1 MLQSQ
6 GSVVVNGQLVGA
18 IPAVSQYVTGF
29 APYSAVSP
37 AGPLT
42 IPPTVGNMALGGG
55 FTPTGTADSNSQ
67 AVENAKSDPFNP
79 KKSPVIPALV
89 ALGLALFMLHA
100 VHFREEGRASAAGE
114 SASES
119 VD

>member
-18 IPAVSQYVTGF
+18 IPGVSQYVSGF
-29 APYSAVSP
+29 APYSAVAP

-42 IPPTVGNMALGGG
+42 IPPTVGMMATGNGAL
-55 FTPTGTADSNSQ
+55 TPTGTADSNAQ
-67 AVENAKSDPFNP
+67 AVMNAKKDPFNP
-79 KKSPVIPALV
+79 KTSPVIPALV

-100 VHFREEGRASAAGE
+100 VHFREAGKASV
-114 SASES
+114 SEAE
-119 VD
+119 